1 MQNLPNIEKTQN
13 SSRKKQIPSV
23 MLEIFQTI
31 LMAAALYFVVDV
43 VIDRVEVFNVSME
56 PTVVQGEVIFVN
68 KLAYRL
74 GDVDRGDIV
83 TFHYPDDPEVDY
95 IKRAIG
101 LPGDEVKISDENVFI
116 NGIEIDE
123 PYLNNVTI
131 DESTWIVPED
141 MYFVMGDNRQNSV
154 DSRAWGFVPEDDLI
168 GKALAVYWP
177 ITHIRILK
185 HVDIFPKEK

>member
-1 MQNLPNIEKTQN
+1 MQILPNNEKHQN
-13 SSRKKQIPSV
+13 ISRKKQIPSV
-23 MLEIFQTI
+23 LLEVFQTI

-43 VIDRVEVFNVSME
+43 VIDRVEVFNISME

-74 GDVDRGDIV
+74 GEVDRGDIV

-95 IKRAIG
+95 IKRVIG
-101 LPGDEVKISDENVFI
+101 LPGDEVKISDENVFV

-123 PYLNNVTI
+123 PYLNNSTL
-131 DESTWIVPED
+131 DEGTWIVPES
-141 MYFVMGDNRQNSV
+141 MYFVMGDNRQNSI
-154 DSRAWGFVPEDDLI
+154 DSRAWGFVPEKNLI

-177 ITHIRILK
+177 ITHIRILT
-185 HVDIFPKEK
+185 HVDIVP

>member
-1 MQNLPNIEKTQN
+1 MQNLPNNGKNTAPRKRLI
-13 SSRKKQIPSV
+13 SSAA
-23 MLEIFQTI
+23 LEILQTI
-31 LMAAALYFVVDV
+31 LLAAAFYFAVDA

-74 GDVDRGDIV
+74 GKVERGDIV
-83 TFHYPDDPEVDY
+83 TFHYPLNTETDY

-101 LPGDEVKISDENVFI
+101 LPGDEVKIENGEVFV
-116 NGIEIDE
+116 NGIKLDE
-123 PYLNNVTI
+123 PYVSSPIT
-131 DESTWIVPED
+131 DEGTWVVPEG
-141 MYFVMGDNRQNSV
+141 MYFVLGDNRKDSL
-154 DSRAWGFVPEDDLI
+154 DSRTWGFVPKNDMI

-185 HVDIFPKEK
+185 HVNIYP

>member
-43 VIDRVEVFNVSME
+43 VIDRVEVFNISME

-83 TFHYPDDPEVDY
+83 TFHYPNDPEVDY

-116 NGIEIDE
+116 NGIKVNEL
-123 PYLNNVTI
+123 YLNNVTT
-131 DESTWIVPED
+131 DEGTWIVPEG

-177 ITHIRILK
+177 ITHIRILM
-185 HVDIFPKEK
+185 HVDIYP